1 MNWFACERGCFSLDP
16 IVKHKQFALMS
27 LNLIKLCVGIET
39 AEELQTHIERRQM
52 LHDAAG
58 ETYEP
63 IHTTRMVPKR
73 KDELLNGGSLY
84 WVIKGQVRAR
94 QQLVD
99 IRPFTDDE
107 GISRCHLVM
116 SKELILTQWQPRRA
130 FQGWRY
136 LKPEDAPRDLCEG
149 EGAEDMPLEFKLE
162 LANLG
167 LL

>member
-1 MNWFACERGCFSLDP
+1 MIRFACERTRFSLDLGA
-16 IVKHKQFALMS
+16 KHNHPAIMS
-27 LNLIKLCVGIET
+27 LNLIKLCVGIES
-39 AEELQTHIERRQM
+39 AEELQDHIERRQM

-73 KDELLNGGSLY
+73 KDELLDGGSLY

-99 IRPFTDDE
+99 IRPFTDGE

-116 SKELILTQWQPRRA
+116 NKKLVFTQWQPRRA

-136 LKPEDAPRDLCEG
+136 LKPEDVPADLSEG